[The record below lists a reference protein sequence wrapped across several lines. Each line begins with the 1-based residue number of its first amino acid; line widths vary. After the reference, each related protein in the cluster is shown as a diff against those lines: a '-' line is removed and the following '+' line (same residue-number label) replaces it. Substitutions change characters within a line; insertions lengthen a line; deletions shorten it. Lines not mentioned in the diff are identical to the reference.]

1 MLNPACL
8 SGLLIRMLL
17 LISVLIS
24 VREEWVEHSVRKDER
39 RETAFPEKSTVS

>member
-24 VREEWVEHSVRKDER
+24 VREEWVKHSVKNDER
-39 RETAFPEKSTVS
+39 RQTAFPKKSTGS